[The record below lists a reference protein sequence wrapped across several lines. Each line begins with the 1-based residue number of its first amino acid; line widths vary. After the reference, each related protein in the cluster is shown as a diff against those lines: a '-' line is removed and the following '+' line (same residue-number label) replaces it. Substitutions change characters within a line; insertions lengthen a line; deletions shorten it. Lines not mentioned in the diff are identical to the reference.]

1 MSELA
6 QVLCHLVP
14 LESEQALVNASTGDD
29 AAVYAL
35 GDGRALVVTLDL
47 FTPVV
52 DDPYDFGRIA
62 AANALSDIYAM
73 GAKPLF
79 VLNLLAFPR
88 ALLGDGLVEEI
99 IRGGSDVAREAGVP
113 IMGGHSVDDP
123 EPKYGMV
130 AVGEVEVEEL
140 VTNTSAEVGDLLV
153 LTKALGTGVVATAI
167 KADAASQ
174 AATTAAVESMTTL
187 NRDAA
192 AAMKRVG
199 VRAATDVTGF
209 GLLGHLSNML
219 LQSGVA
225 AEIEAANVPVLT
237 GVSELITAGHIPGG
251 TRRNLGDLE
260 DRLDFGDKD
269 EATRLI
275 LADAQTSGGLLG
287 GTRRRTHGAPS
298 ERHVRGSDHRTRH
311 RRSPRNHQGSLTLHQ
326 LSLRRRGFLRRTR
339 LHAGLPLRG
348 LPFRLP
354 RLLSLERDLDHLV
367 QVLDKV
373 NGK

>member
-35 GDGRALVVTLDL
+35 GDGRALVVTLD
-47 FTPVV
+47 FFAPVV

-225 AEIEAANVPVLT
+225 AEIEAENVPVLPE
-237 GVSELITAGHIPGG
+237 VSDLITAGHIPGG

-260 DRLDFGDKD
+260 DRLDFGNKD

-275 LADAQTSGGLLG
+275 LADAQTSGGLLISVPEERSEELLELLQSATSVAAIIG
-287 GTRRRTHGAPS
+287 RVTEGAP
-298 ERHVRGSDHRTRH
+298 GTIK
-311 RRSPRNHQGSLTLHQ
+311 
-326 LSLRRRGFLRRTR
+326 
-339 LHAGLPLRG
+339 
-348 LPFRLP
+348 
-354 RLLSLERDLDHLV
+354 
-367 QVLDKV
+367 VL
-373 NGK
+373 